1 MTNPLDQ
8 LSVTIGE
15 LKEGQ
20 RVLYHRVDKID
31 EKITILID
39 SMDKLPPS
47 PICEERHVTINE
59 KINDLQQSHVRTATI
74 IGTITAAIGVAVTWL
89 VQKVKFTFGAA

>member
-31 EKITILID
+31 EKLTVLVD
-39 SMDKLPPS
+39 NLDKLPPS
-47 PICEERHVTINE
+47 PLCEDRHVTITE
-59 KINDLQQSHVRTATI
+59 KISDLEKSHVRTATI
-74 IGTITAAIGVAVTWL
+74 IGTITAAIGVAVTWFF
-89 VQKVKFTFGAA
+89 QKVKLTFGVS